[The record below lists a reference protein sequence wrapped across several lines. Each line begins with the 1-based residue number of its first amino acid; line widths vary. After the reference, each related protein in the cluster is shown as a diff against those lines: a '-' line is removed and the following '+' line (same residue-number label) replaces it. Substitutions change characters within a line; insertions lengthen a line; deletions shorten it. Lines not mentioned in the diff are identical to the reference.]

1 MNDHPDAKQTIT
13 RAVQG
18 ALLLDLAYIGVA
30 NRLFVALSD
39 GPLPV
44 TALAQRTEMDAAYV
58 RRWCDAAYAFELL
71 ESGTDGFSLSGL
83 GAAFCEEAPGT
94 VMPFAVQS
102 VLSAH
107 MAERAAGL
115 MRTGDRPGESVLAER
130 ETLLPWFGPMLERQ
144 FGPLFANEILPKLP
158 IYGDADRRHAVVI
171 DLGCGNGWY
180 LRLLAR
186 HYPHLRGVG
195 LDGFNEN
202 VQQAQRRSATDG
214 FGDRLRFLVGDI
226 YDFRLDTPAYVI
238 AMNRALHHVWDER
251 ARVFRVLHD
260 HLEPGGAALIWEPNW
275 PVTREL
281 LREPARRVMAFQNL
295 SEHVQGNHFLTAPEI
310 ADCARDAGLVPE
322 IHLFLDGREAMIV
335 ARRVS

>member
-1 MNDHPDAKQTIT
+1 MNDRRDSKQTIT

-18 ALLLDLAYIGVA
+18 ALLLDLAYIGVV
-30 NRLFVALSD
+30 NHLFATLFA
-39 GPLPV
+39 GPLPA
-44 TALAQRTEMDAAYV
+44 TALAQRTGMDFGYV

-71 ESGTDGFSLSGL
+71 ESGTDGFSLSDL

-158 IYGDADRRHAVVI
+158 IYAEADRRHALVI

-180 LRLLAR
+180 LRLLAHR
-186 HYPHLRGVG
+186 YPGLRGVG
-195 LDGFNEN
+195 LDGFDEN
-202 VQQAQRRSATDG
+202 VQQAQRRSVAEG

-226 YDFRLDTPAYVI
+226 YDFRLDTPAHVI

-251 ARVFRVLHD
+251 ERVFRVLHD
-260 HLEPGGAALIWEPNW
+260 HLEPGGMVLIWEPNW
-275 PVTREL
+275 PVAREL

-295 SEHVQGNHFLTAPEI
+295 SEHVQGNHFLAASEI
-310 ADCARDAGLVPE
+310 ADCARDAGLAPE
-322 IHLFLDGREAMIV
+322 IHLFLDGREAV
-335 ARRVS
+335 VAARRVS